1 MIGNLFER
9 LFGTPLPP
17 LQDGRPGT
25 ALLRALGS
33 GDYGLLRTAAATIAL
48 SREAALLDDLALQLP
63 YVEGAR
69 ARYTTDPKWIG
80 EHYELDFVLRKLRHW
95 RDRGGCLCQLY
106 PHWMHYEPGREIASG
121 HVVSIAT
128 GVAEGGWGDTL
139 DATCTACGRGWRCTD
154 REYHAPWWEWRALP
168 SVAGEAPQAV

>member
-1 MIGNLFER
+1 MIGSLFER

-17 LQDGRPGT
+17 LQEGRPGT

-63 YVEGAR
+63 YVEAAR
-69 ARYTTDPKWIG
+69 ARYTTDPQWIR

-95 RDRGGCLCQLY
+95 RDHDGCLCQLY

-121 HVVSIAT
+121 HVVLIAA
-128 GVAEGGWGDTL
+128 GVAERGWGDTQ
-139 DATCTACGRGWRCTD
+139 DATCTVCGRGWRCTD
-154 REYHAPWWEWRALP
+154 REYHAPWWEWSALP
-168 SVAGEAPQAV
+168 QP